1 MKNIA
6 ISEDHLFRKVY
17 AKGQKIFCKHIAVY
31 VLTDYRASRLAR
43 ENPLKTRLNRV
54 GLTVTKKLGHAVVR
68 TRTRRILRAAYQQLE
83 KENNI
88 KKGFLVVIVA
98 RDAATTAKTQDV
110 YGDLLYA
117 FRKLGLLIPDNDK
130 QI

>member
-17 AKGQKIFCKHIAVY
+17 SKGQKVFCKHIAVY
-31 VLTDYRASRLAR
+31 VLIDYRASRIAR
-43 ENPLKTRLNRV
+43 ENPQKTRLNRV

-83 KENNI
+83 KENI
-88 KKGFLVVIVA
+88 VKKGFLVVIVA
-98 RDAATTAKTQDV
+98 RDAATSAKTQDI
-110 YGDLLYA
+110 YRDLLYA
-117 FRKLGLLIPDNDK
+117 FRKLGLIVQDTENA
-130 QI
+130 

>member
-98 RDAATTAKTQDV
+98 RDAATTAQTQAV
-110 YGDLLYA
+110 YGALRYA

>member
-1 MKNIA
+1 MKNNA

-17 AKGQKIFCKHIAVY
+17 AKGQKIFCRHIAVY

>member
-17 AKGQKIFCKHIAVY
+17 AKGQKVFCKHIAVY

-43 ENPLKTRLNRV
+43 ENPQKDRVNRV
-54 GLTVTKKLGHAVVR
+54 GLTVTKKLGKAVVR

-83 KENNI
+83 KENNV

-98 RDAATTAKTQDV
+98 RSAATEAKTQDI
-110 YGDLLYA
+110 YRDLLYA
-117 FRKLGLLIPDNDK
+117 ARKLGLVIRDTAENA
-130 QI
+130 

>member
-17 AKGQKIFCKHIAVY
+17 AKGQKVFCKHIAVY

-43 ENPLKTRLNRV
+43 ENPLNTRVNRV
-54 GLTVTKKLGHAVVR
+54 GLTVTKKLGKAVVR

-98 RDAATTAKTQDV
+98 RDAATEAKTQDI
-110 YGDLLYA
+110 YRDLLYA
-117 FRKLGLLIPDNDK
+117 AKKLGLVIRDTAENA
-130 QI
+130 

>member
-43 ENPLKTRLNRV
+43 ENPLKTRINRV
-54 GLTVTKKLGHAVVR
+54 GLTVTKKLGKAVVR
-68 TRTRRILRAAYQQLE
+68 TRTRRILRAAYRQLD
-83 KENNI
+83 KENDI

-98 RDAATTAKTQDV
+98 RNAATTAKTQDI
-110 YGDLLYA
+110 YKDLLYA
-117 FRKLGLLIPDNDK
+117 FKKLGLVIRDTAE
-130 QI
+130 QA

>member
-6 ISEDHLFRKVY
+6 ISEDHLVRKVY

-43 ENPLKTRLNRV
+43 ENPLKTRINRV
-54 GLTVTKKLGHAVVR
+54 GLTVTKKLGKAVVR
-68 TRTRRILRAAYQQLE
+68 TRTRRILRAAYRQLD
-83 KENNI
+83 KENDI

-98 RDAATTAKTQDV
+98 RNAATTAKTQDI
-110 YGDLLYA
+110 YKDLLYA
-117 FRKLGLLIPDNDK
+117 FKKLGLVIRDTAE
-130 QI
+130 QA

>member
-1 MKNIA
+1 VKNIA

-17 AKGQKIFCKHIAVY
+17 AKGQKIFCRHIAVY

-43 ENPLKTRLNRV
+43 ENPLKEKLNRV
-54 GLTVTKKLGHAVVR
+54 GLTVTKKLGKAVVR

-83 KENNI
+83 KENEI

-98 RDAATTAKTQDV
+98 RPAATEAKTQDI

-117 FRKLGLLIPDNDK
+117 FKKLGLLKRDEAKNV
-130 QI
+130 

>member
-1 MKNIA
+1 MN
-6 ISEDHLFRKVY
+6 
-17 AKGQKIFCKHIAVY
+17 
-31 VLTDYRASRLAR
+31 DYRASRLAR
-43 ENPLKTRLNRV
+43 ENPQKQRINRV

-98 RDAATTAKTQDV
+98 RNEATTAKTQDV
-110 YGDLLYA
+110 YKDLVFA
-117 FRKLGLLIPDNDK
+117 FKKLGLILTDTERS
-130 QI
+130 

>member
-43 ENPLKTRLNRV
+43 ENPLKTRINRV

-98 RDAATTAKTQDV
+98 RDAATTAKTQDI

-117 FRKLGLLIPDNDK
+117 FRKLGLLLPVNDNNV
-130 QI
+130 

>member
-98 RDAATTAKTQDV
+98 RDAATTAKTQDI

>member
-17 AKGQKIFCKHIAVY
+17 AKGQKVFCKHIAVY

-43 ENPLKTRLNRV
+43 ENPLKTRVNRV
-54 GLTVTKKLGHAVVR
+54 GLTVTKKLGKAVVR

-98 RDAATTAKTQDV
+98 RDAATEAKTQDI
-110 YGDLLYA
+110 YRDLLYA
-117 FRKLGLLIPDNDK
+117 AKKLGLVIRDTAENA
-130 QI
+130 